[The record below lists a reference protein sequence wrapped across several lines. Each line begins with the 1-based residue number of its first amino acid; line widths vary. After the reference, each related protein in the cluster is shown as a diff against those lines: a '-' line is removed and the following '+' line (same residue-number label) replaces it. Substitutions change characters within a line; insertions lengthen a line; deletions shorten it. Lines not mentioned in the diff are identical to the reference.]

1 MELGQCQVE
10 LGELKM
16 KNHEDL
22 IGLLDELRS
31 LNSAMASR
39 GCFGREVNEITR
51 RVGRCLGNPNFGVL
65 HPI

>member
-51 RVGRCLGNPNFGVL
+51 
-65 HPI
+65 